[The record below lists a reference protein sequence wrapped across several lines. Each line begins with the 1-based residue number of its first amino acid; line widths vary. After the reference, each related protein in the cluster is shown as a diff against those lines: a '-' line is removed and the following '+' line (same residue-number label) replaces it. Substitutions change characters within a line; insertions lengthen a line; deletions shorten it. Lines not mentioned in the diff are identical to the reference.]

1 MAVLCFLLDL
11 LSISP
16 PLLRDLKQALLQ
28 LANFYAISPWRHD
41 RIGLCYLLYN
51 RISSSNELK
60 IAYSPRE
67 NFGLRDFHHAVNS
80 LPTDVFFPQTDHSGP
95 ISSADLQLST
105 ILSDEV
111 LYSWGG
117 KDIVRKIILLSS
129 CLVQNIDSTLQNTLM
144 EAADKCVLV
153 EFVLFEQKSSH
164 LSDIPDNIDNFAKQI
179 HDLDNC
185 SLQTYPPDVCV
196 LHGLVKRWLQD
207 LKDDI
212 EEPLQARFIFKTNL
226 VGSVNQISCNFS
238 ISFNHIT
245 DGFSP
250 CQTCRCHG
258 IPLDD
263 VIGNKIKVPS
273 CWVTGVKLG
282 TYDLIENFVK
292 IGEQTMLFLPSFKSF
307 MKLQQVSSPIDF
319 NIIERT
325 NLGSLS
331 EGLIIGNSYFVTP
344 SVCHDIEA
352 ASDEGDKTELNAQL
366 FQGLCSTLRSLDQGL
381 VCSSICNLET
391 MREAAFH
398 CYYILYPSDGGPM
411 LLRRLAGSEEV
422 SPIPDVSRVI
432 DSSLT
437 KEIENSIE
445 SSLLKMEL
453 RDYNPVL
460 HERGFH
466 QKLNFLVK
474 ESLQF
479 RSIPP
484 KLEEVNSELN
494 LTEPDSLEV
503 IAESNSAIDVAN
515 AEGTPQLD
523 VKAGEDKATATIAE
537 EWEQLIVN
545 EVPNIYSSSCICKP
559 KLEQSVLLPSD
570 STRQLDVKTSR
581 ILERLEIPRQLKKR
595 ALSPII
601 TNSIMADGCTLM
613 KKPLIPFQPIHVTA
627 ADRASIAS
635 KPMKPNFQRKHG

>member
-80 LPTDVFFPQTDHSGP
+80 LPTDVFFPQTGHSGP
-95 ISSADLQLST
+95 ISSA
-105 ILSDEV
+105 
-111 LYSWGG
+111 
-117 KDIVRKIILLSS
+117 
-129 CLVQNIDSTLQNTLM
+129 
-144 EAADKCVLV
+144 
-153 EFVLFEQKSSH
+153 
-164 LSDIPDNIDNFAKQI
+164 
-179 HDLDNC
+179 
-185 SLQTYPPDVCV
+185 DVCV

-212 EEPLQARFIFKTNL
+212 EEPLQACFIFKTNL

-344 SVCHDIEA
+344 SVCHDVEA

-545 EVPNIYSSSCICKP
+545 EVPNIYSPSCICKP

-601 TNSIMADGCTLM
+601 TNSIMADGCALM

-627 ADRASIAS
+627 AGRASIAS

>member
-95 ISSADLQLST
+95 ISSA
-105 ILSDEV
+105 
-111 LYSWGG
+111 
-117 KDIVRKIILLSS
+117 
-129 CLVQNIDSTLQNTLM
+129 
-144 EAADKCVLV
+144 
-153 EFVLFEQKSSH
+153 
-164 LSDIPDNIDNFAKQI
+164 
-179 HDLDNC
+179 
-185 SLQTYPPDVCV
+185 DVCV

-352 ASDEGDKTELNAQL
+352 ASDEGDKTELNAQRCDL
-366 FQGLCSTLRSLDQGL
+366 AVFQGLCSTLRSLDQGL

>member
-1 MAVLCFLLDL
+1 
-11 LSISP
+11 
-16 PLLRDLKQALLQ
+16 
-28 LANFYAISPWRHD
+28 
-41 RIGLCYLLYN
+41 
-51 RISSSNELK
+51 
-60 IAYSPRE
+60 
-67 NFGLRDFHHAVNS
+67 
-80 LPTDVFFPQTDHSGP
+80 
-95 ISSADLQLST
+95 
-105 ILSDEV
+105 
-111 LYSWGG
+111 
-117 KDIVRKIILLSS
+117 
-129 CLVQNIDSTLQNTLM
+129 
-144 EAADKCVLV
+144 
-153 EFVLFEQKSSH
+153 
-164 LSDIPDNIDNFAKQI
+164 
-179 HDLDNC
+179 
-185 SLQTYPPDVCV
+185 
-196 LHGLVKRWLQD
+196 
-207 LKDDI
+207 
-212 EEPLQARFIFKTNL
+212 
-226 VGSVNQISCNFS
+226 
-238 ISFNHIT
+238 
-245 DGFSP
+245 
-250 CQTCRCHG
+250 
-258 IPLDD
+258 
-263 VIGNKIKVPS
+263 
-273 CWVTGVKLG
+273 
-282 TYDLIENFVK
+282 
-292 IGEQTMLFLPSFKSF
+292 MLFLPSFKSF

-366 FQGLCSTLRSLDQGL
+366 FQGLCSSLRSLDQGL

-545 EVPNIYSSSCICKP
+545 EVPNIYSPSCICKP

-601 TNSIMADGCTLM
+601 TNSIMADGCALM